1 MKVKIRKNIGLKEAE
16 KFSNILNTF
25 TGDINLKSGEY
36 CIDGKSMMGILAVM
50 YCAKEDIYLDAVEL
64 DDEEM
69 SKLCEKIADY
79 IEA

>member
-1 MKVKIRKNIGLKEAE
+1 MKIKIKKSIGLKEAE
-16 KFSNILNTF
+16 KLSNILNNF
-25 TGDINLKSGEY
+25 AGDINLKSGEY

-64 DDEEM
+64 DDADM
-69 SKLCEKIADY
+69 AALCEKITDY

>member
-1 MKVKIRKNIGLKEAE
+1 MQVKIRKNIGLKEAE
-16 KFSNILNTF
+16 KFSNILNKF
-25 TGDINLKSGEY
+25 PGDINLKSGAY

-64 DDEEM
+64 DDEAM
-69 SKLCEKIADY
+69 QKLCEQIETY

>member
-1 MKVKIRKNIGLKEAE
+1 MQIKIRKNIGLKEAE
-16 KFSNILNTF
+16 KFSNILNKF
-25 TGDINLKSGEY
+25 PGDINLKSGEY

-64 DDEEM
+64 GDEALQD
-69 SKLCEKIADY
+69 LCDEIQAY